1 MYKEQ
6 VKILSGAGEFGILS
20 PQRDR
25 ILGCTETFFRF
36 VKDTL
41 RFEGPVENVTQYLQ
55 VPDMVLHNIDIYEV
69 QYQTCLLYT
78 TDAADAEY
86 SRDVRAHASLT

>member
-1 MYKEQ
+1 MLVA
-6 VKILSGAGEFGILS
+6 VKILYDAGEFGILS

-25 ILGCTETFFRF
+25 ILDCTETFFRF

-55 VPDMVLHNIDIYEV
+55 VPDKFLHNIDIYED
-69 QYQTCLLYT
+69 QYQT
-78 TDAADAEY
+78 
-86 SRDVRAHASLT
+86 VRMHIVNSAMTS